1 MAIKRSS
8 FLISMTKDWTNPT
21 INEFSLEFGCGIIS
35 TEDVA
40 VARFHNGRRKTVI
53 CTRDYLSQRDETSS
67 LNDPVSPNSSSTM
80 RLSNMAA
87 WKWKLYNALL
97 TAGLCTM
104 QISKLQ
110 MQIEGCTWSNTSV
123 SVWGTSIWVIAGNIW
138 KQRASDS
145 LRCMTEAVLCHRGH
159 THTHK
164 KVKQFFGRE
173 LTLPPTADLTPLWP
187 SSFGDKDYEG
197 SVRECP
203 SCDNDRL
210 KATNR
215 ATQNSQDGYEYENSN
230 DELC

>member
-159 THTHK
+159 THRHTQK
-164 KVKQFFGRE
+164 SK
-173 LTLPPTADLTPLWP
+173 TILW
-187 SSFGDKDYEG
+187 SRVDI
-197 SVRECP
+197 
-203 SCDNDRL
+203 
-210 KATNR
+210 ATNSR
-215 ATQNSQDGYEYENSN
+215 FNTIVTIVIWRQRLRRERPRVS
-230 DELC
+230 ELL